1 VKEEA
6 WINSGFVRYYIDYMG
21 IMGFNY
27 RPLRFMEDVL
37 PDAIPD
43 PVILKDKNK
52 IQELADMQLLKPFK
66 MTGKEQRFETGLI
79 VS

>member
-1 VKEEA
+1 
-6 WINSGFVRYYIDYMG
+6 
-21 IMGFNY
+21 
-27 RPLRFMEDVL
+27 
-37 PDAIPD
+37 
-43 PVILKDKNK
+43 LKDKNK

>member
-1 VKEEA
+1 
-6 WINSGFVRYYIDYMG
+6 
-21 IMGFNY
+21 
-27 RPLRFMEDVL
+27 MEDVL

-52 IQELADMQLLKPFK
+52 IQELADMQLLKTIQ

>member
-1 VKEEA
+1 
-6 WINSGFVRYYIDYMG
+6 M
-21 IMGFNY
+21 
-27 RPLRFMEDVL
+27 

-66 MTGKEQRFETGLI
+66 MTGKSKDLKLG
-79 VS
+79 